1 MILLRTVG
9 GQPYLVLTLRK
20 DGETSEDIPGSEK
33 PVQEYIY
40 MYKLHVEHQAVNH
53 PSMVLAD

>member
-9 GQPYLVLTLRK
+9 GQPYLVLQGDELKEGLTLRK

-40 MYKLHVEHQAVNH
+40 V
-53 PSMVLAD
+53 